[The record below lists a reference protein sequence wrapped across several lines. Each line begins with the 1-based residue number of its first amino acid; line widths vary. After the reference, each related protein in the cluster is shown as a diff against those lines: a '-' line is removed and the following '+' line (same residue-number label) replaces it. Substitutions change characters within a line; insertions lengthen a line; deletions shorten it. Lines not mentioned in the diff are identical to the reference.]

1 MVTMEPGG
9 SRGKYNMVFPVF
21 PPSPRDVQVTT
32 ACSLANGPRSAKDVD
47 GRTLFTYHHK
57 DASVAGTTAVVPLP
71 VFEAVV
77 MEFNAHPSY
86 TPTTQNCE
94 SQCCI
99 ALFGDEED

>member
-1 MVTMEPGG
+1 MSMELDG
-9 SRGKYNMVFPVF
+9 SRGKYNMVFPTF
-21 PPSPRDVQVTT
+21 PPSPWDVRVAA

-57 DASVAGTTAVVPLP
+57 DASVAGTMAVVPLP
-71 VFEAVV
+71 IFKAVV

-94 SQCCI
+94 SQCCT
-99 ALFGDEED
+99 ALFADEDD